1 MQAISTAQEYGPQA
15 IQYAQE
21 YGPQAISAWQNYG
34 PQAIQ
39 YAQEYG
45 PQAISYAQNYGPQA
59 IQYAQEYGPQA
70 IQAWQQYGNQLPEAI
85 TFAQENAQYIPQV
98 RGGHHI
104 ECLIQCWKWSE
115 VTPFIPGNPIPSYHR
130 AIHRKLGIKEKFDEN
145 NWQPFFRPCCEPHTN
160 WTIKKQNFLFVW

>member
-1 MQAISTAQEYGPQA
+1 MRTSLLYIAANLALASAQVLFIPIFWSMLMFNLTVDSWIVKLFQVQQIMQAISAAQEYGPQA
-15 IQYAQE
+15 IQYAQV
-21 YGPQAISAWQNYG
+21 YG

-85 TFAQENAQYIPQV
+85 TFAQQNAQYIPQV
-98 RGGHHI
+98 MIKLWDADVIMTRD
-104 ECLIQCWKWSE
+104 CWW
-115 VTPFIPGNPIPSYHR
+115 
-130 AIHRKLGIKEKFDEN
+130 
-145 NWQPFFRPCCEPHTN
+145 
-160 WTIKKQNFLFVW
+160 

>member
-1 MQAISTAQEYGPQA
+1 MGSLRKLVKPTTPFKKSWSNPPHLSHLKVKMKTSLLYIAVNLALASAQVQQILEAISTAQEFAPQA

-45 PQAISYAQNYGPQA
+45 PQAIQYAQNYGPQA

-85 TFAQENAQYIPQV
+85 SFAQQNAQYIP
-98 RGGHHI
+98 
-104 ECLIQCWKWSE
+104 
-115 VTPFIPGNPIPSYHR
+115 
-130 AIHRKLGIKEKFDEN
+130 
-145 NWQPFFRPCCEPHTN
+145 
-160 WTIKKQNFLFVW
+160 

>member
-98 RGGHHI
+98 RGGHHRMFVSMLEVI
-104 ECLIQCWKWSE
+104 WSNTVHSRQSNTFLSSRNSLETRDKREIWWK
-115 VTPFIPGNPIPSYHR
+115 
-130 AIHRKLGIKEKFDEN
+130 
-145 NWQPFFRPCCEPHTN
+145 
-160 WTIKKQNFLFVW
+160 

>member
-98 RGGHHI
+98 I
-104 ECLIQCWKWSE
+104 KIIFIQRWWRSE
-115 VTPFIPGNPIPSYHR
+115 VTPIIPGNPIPAYHR
-130 AIHRKLGIKEKFDEN
+130 TIRRKLGIRE
-145 NWQPFFRPCCEPHTN
+145 
-160 WTIKKQNFLFVW
+160 FVWWKKLTAFLLAFLWT

>member
-1 MQAISTAQEYGPQA
+1 MVQKTHIWSNTFKVQQILQAISTAQEYAPQA

-34 PQAIQ
+34 PTAIQ

-45 PQAISYAQNYGPQA
+45 PQAIAYAPQA

-85 TFAQENAQYIPQV
+85 TFAQQNAQYIPQV
-98 RGGHHI
+98 KTEPHDLFCCKIWMQMLRRWYR
-104 ECLIQCWKWSE
+104 ERRCWKMHQWLW
-115 VTPFIPGNPIPSYHR
+115 YYCH
-130 AIHRKLGIKEKFDEN
+130 L
-145 NWQPFFRPCCEPHTN
+145 
-160 WTIKKQNFLFVW
+160 